1 MWQPS
6 PRQWAIIWPV
16 ALLVVLAWPPDAGRS
31 LGMKIAGWVVD
42 PRGQLPA
49 MPPPLP
55 MGLDDDGNAV
65 AEHDML
71 ENAYLQARERSSIL
85 RFRMDVKDGADPF
98 DPSTQRQLL
107 VGLAVLGA
115 LVVWRLDSGRPVA
128 P

>member
-1 MWQPS
+1 
-6 PRQWAIIWPV
+6 
-16 ALLVVLAWPPDAGRS
+16 
-31 LGMKIAGWVVD
+31 MKIAGWVVD

-49 MPPPLP
+49 MPPSLP

-71 ENAYLQARERSSIL
+71 ENAYLQARERSSML

>member
-1 MWQPS
+1 
-6 PRQWAIIWPV
+6 
-16 ALLVVLAWPPDAGRS
+16 
-31 LGMKIAGWVVD
+31 MKIAGWVVD
-42 PRGQLPA
+42 PGGQLPA

-71 ENAYLQARERSSIL
+71 ENAYLQARERSSML

>member
-6 PRQWAIIWPV
+6 RRQWAIIWPV

-31 LGMKIAGWVVD
+31 LGMKLAGRIVD
-42 PRGQLPA
+42 PGGQLPT

-55 MGLDDDGNAV
+55 MGLDDDGDAV

-71 ENAYLQARERSSIL
+71 ENAYLQARERSSVV

-98 DPSTQRQLL
+98 ERSTQRQLL
-107 VGLAVLGA
+107 VGLAVLAA
-115 LVVWRLDSGRPVA
+115 LIVWRLDAGRA
-128 P
+128 AR